1 MSALIG
7 TTVPSCDAP
16 PRVSVIIPS
25 YNRADL
31 LLEALESVFRQTWKN
46 FEVIVIDDG
55 STDDTATRIE
65 PWLSRICFLSQPNRG
80 VAAARNHGIRYARGE
95 LICFLDSDDL
105 WMPTK
110 LEEQISFSE
119 QNAQYALIATELE
132 GFDNSGQIS
141 TGVKA
146 GMYHIRDGFVLEHLL
161 FSNWIQTSTVMV
173 RRQDVLRVGG
183 FDEDVGQFG
192 EDWLL
197 WMRIAAEA
205 PIYFLRNP
213 LVRYRIHAEN
223 LSSHLPESQY
233 KSLMCILDK
242 LALLPQFQKKH
253 KLIRR
258 ARYRIA
264 LRRGLGNLRT
274 LSYEPAMEKFRTA
287 CAVSRWP
294 VRALASL
301 LWARVMLRIAD
312 RAAKRIP
319 EGKAH
324 CSKD

>member
-1 MSALIG
+1 MSTQIK
-7 TTVPSCDAP
+7 TITDTFQTP

-25 YNRADL
+25 YNRAAFL
-31 LLEALESVFRQTWKN
+31 MEALESVFNQTWKS
-46 FEVIVIDDG
+46 FEVIVVDDG
-55 STDDTATRIE
+55 STDDTVTHIA

-80 VAAARNHGIRYARGE
+80 VAAARNHGIRYAKGE
-95 LICFLDSDDL
+95 FLCFLDSDDL

-110 LEEQISFSE
+110 LEEQIAFSD
-119 QNAQYALIATELE
+119 QNIQYALIATEIE
-132 GFDNSGQIS
+132 SFDNSGRIS
-141 TGVKA
+141 SGIKA
-146 GMYHIRDGFVLEHLL
+146 GMYHIRNGFVLEHLL

-173 RRQDVLRVGG
+173 RRQAVLRAGG

-197 WMRIAAEA
+197 WMRVAAEA

-242 LALLPQFQKKH
+242 LAILPEFQEKQ

-287 CAVSRWP
+287 RAAGRIPC
-294 VRALASL
+294 RALVFI
-301 LWARVMLRIAD
+301 LWACVMQRINA
-312 RAAKRIP
+312 RTAKRM
-319 EGKAH
+319 EV
-324 CSKD
+324 